1 MPPPVRRKTLV
12 LTLALGAAL
21 ALAAVAYGGNGGLN
35 PQDPVS
41 PDAERIQQTY
51 NWIAIF
57 AFAIF
62 VVVEGALFWF
72 IIRYRRKGRSRTAEG
87 PQVHGATRL
96 ELIWTGI
103 PVLILVAIAA
113 FVFYKLP
120 GIQDIPAAKAQGG
133 PLQVRI
139 DGHQFYWRFTYPDG
153 THSINDLHVPVDR
166 VVQVNIHAQD
176 VVHSWW
182 VPQLQGKFDAIP
194 GKVNKTWFQAER
206 TGTFLG
212 QCGEFCGVYHAKMK
226 AQVVSQTDGDYKAFL
241 ATLRDPLVLGKQQ
254 WTGVCAQCHG
264 MQGEGGY
271 GPPISTSSILV
282 NDRALRELLEKGQ
295 AGRNNISVYMPPV
308 GRGWSDFEF
317 KSLEAYLKKSIY
329 KGPSSG
335 G

>member
-21 ALAAVAYGGNGGLN
+21 ALAAVAYAGNGGLN

-103 PVLILVAIAA
+103 PVLILVAITA

-120 GIQDIPAAKAQGG
+120 GIQDIPSAKAQGG
-133 PLQVRI
+133 PLQIRV

-153 THSINDLHVPVDR
+153 AHSINDLHVPVGR
-166 VVQVNIHAQD
+166 VVEVDIHSQD

-194 GKVNKTWFQAER
+194 GRVNHTWFQAER

-212 QCGEFCGVYHAKMK
+212 QCGEFCGVYHAAMK
-226 AQVVSQTDGDYKAFL
+226 ARVSRREGTVRR
-241 ATLRDPLVLGKQQ
+241 LRRV
-254 WTGVCAQCHG
+254 ARR
-264 MQGEGGY
+264 
-271 GPPISTSSILV
+271 
-282 NDRALRELLEKGQ
+282 RAEAGQ
-295 AGRNNISVYMPPV
+295 AAVDRCLRSVPRPP
-308 GRGWSDFEF
+308 GRGRLRPADLDELDPRQRPGAPGTARERPARDRSRSPSTCRRSGAGGATQEF
-317 KSLEAYLKKSIY
+317 RSLEAYLKKNIY
-329 KGPSSG
+329 KGASSG